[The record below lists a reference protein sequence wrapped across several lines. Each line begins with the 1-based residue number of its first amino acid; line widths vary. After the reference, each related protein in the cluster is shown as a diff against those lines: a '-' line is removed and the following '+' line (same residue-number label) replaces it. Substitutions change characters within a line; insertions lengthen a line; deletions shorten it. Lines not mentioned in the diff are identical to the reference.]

1 MEWERIRKRPED
13 WLGANLYDYDAC
25 ARTFSW
31 TQARGPL
38 EGLPGGGLNIA
49 MRRSTGT

>member
-1 MEWERIRKRPED
+1 MEWARTRKWPED
-13 WLGANLYDYDAC
+13 WLGAHLSEYDAGT
-25 ARTFSW
+25 RTFSW